1 MMQARYWLD
10 DFSQY
15 DFELMKN
22 TLAKTRRLQALLH
35 LTYGQLL
42 IAKKRQGA
50 FEYLDYGLRLADGL
64 VNSNDYFEMYNRHVS
79 LRSLKFSRQGSLGC
93 NLQEL
98 LNEAAVIDKITQRP
112 GTEIMFQPSRFDTL
126 MS

>member
-15 DFELMKN
+15 NFELMKN
-22 TLAKTRRLQALLH
+22 TLAKPRRLQALLY

-42 IAKKRQGA
+42 IAGKRQAA
-50 FEYLDYGLRLADGL
+50 FEYLDHGLRLADGL
-64 VNSNDYFEMYNRHVS
+64 VNPSGYFEMYNRHVS
-79 LRSLKFSRQGSLGC
+79 LRSLKLSPQGSVGR

-98 LNEAAVIDKITQRP
+98 LNEAAVIDKITQRS